1 MNNRP
6 TLYPVSLLVLFT
18 VLQCKP
24 AGLDLTPEGLQDPV
38 IHWDKDGGKSE
49 KDSFQCLE
57 IITSSR
63 GGEKLAERLAKPFF
77 RTADPNRGQ
86 EGCTEF
92 KSRAD
97 TACRIEIRLDFTRVE
112 KELRALEEKINE
124 DTIPD
129 QLELYIILY
138 EGGAEYPA
146 VTRLSCLDQ
155 KDRAAERV
163 LRTLSIKGARI
174 ARLENLF
181 QSAEK

>member
-1 MNNRP
+1 MSGNHYQFPGRRKVGREIGQ
-6 TLYPVSLLVLFT
+6 TLFSN
-18 VLQCKP
+18 CR
-24 AGLDLTPEGLQDPV
+24 
-38 IHWDKDGGKSE
+38 S
-49 KDSFQCLE
+49 
-57 IITSSR
+57 
-63 GGEKLAERLAKPFF
+63 
-77 RTADPNRGQ
+77 
-86 EGCTEF
+86 EF

-174 ARLENLF
+174 TRLENLF